1 MAAAVGS
8 ADETLEC
15 LVQLLLLMLLMM
27 LMLLLLMTM
36 LLICCT
42 QTLHSSNVFTAHQQL
57 RVYNATP
64 HAQ

>member
-8 ADETLEC
+8 ADDTLEC
-15 LVQLLLLMLLMM
+15 LVQLLLLLMMM

-36 LLICCT
+36 LLICCI